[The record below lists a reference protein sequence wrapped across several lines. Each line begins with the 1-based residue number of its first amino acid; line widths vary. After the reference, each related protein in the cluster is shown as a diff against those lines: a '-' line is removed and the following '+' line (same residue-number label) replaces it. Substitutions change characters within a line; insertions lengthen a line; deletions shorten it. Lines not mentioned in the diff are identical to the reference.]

1 VIAIFDPT
9 VGASVG
15 EASAVTAIVLARLL
29 IPLLI
34 PRVPLVI
41 IVALVIDSAD
51 QDLLNLFTEID
62 TSANGPYQS
71 WDKALD
77 IWYLSIAYLAALR
90 NWTSDSA
97 FRIAQFLLY
106 YRLVGGMLFEL
117 SGARAML
124 LVFPNTFEY
133 FFILYEIVR
142 LRREPSRFSARF
154 WLLAAAGLWVFVKLP
169 QEYWIHVAKL
179 DFSDTL
185 NDYPA
190 FAVAVVAGLLLAA
203 LVLIFVLLPRL
214 PAADWRWRFATDP
227 LPSSLVGAHARFAR
241 RLESGRVLTREA
253 FENILLLSLLG
264 VIFASILPSVDA
276 TVLQIAVG
284 VTAIVLANAAIS
296 LEAARRGRF
305 GPQSGAAEYAV
316 LLATNLV
323 LVYVASAVI
332 GQRRDLELTTG
343 LFFAFLIATI
353 ISLFDAFRPMH
364 DLRFAGSPLRVRS
377 IGDLFKRARER
388 RP

>member
-1 VIAIFDPT
+1 MIAIFDPT
-9 VGASVG
+9 FAASVG

-62 TSANGPYQS
+62 TSGNGPYQS

-97 FRIAQFLLY
+97 FRIGQFLFY
-106 YRLVGGMLFEL
+106 YRLVGGVLFEL
-117 SGARAML
+117 SESRTML
-124 LVFPNTFEY
+124 LLFPNTFEY

-154 WLLAAAGLWVFVKLP
+154 WLLAATGLWVLVKLP

-179 DFSDTL
+179 DFSDTF

-203 LVLIFVLLPRL
+203 LVLIFVVLPRL
-214 PAADWRWRFATDP
+214 PAADWRWRLATDP

-253 FENILLLSLLG
+253 FENVLLLTLLG
-264 VIFASILPSVDA
+264 VIFASILPSVNA
-276 TVLQIAVG
+276 TPLQVAVG

-296 LEAARRGRF
+296 LEAARRFRV
-305 GPQSGAAEYAV
+305 QSAATEYAA
-316 LLATNLV
+316 LLPTNLA
-323 LVYVASAVI
+323 LVYVAIAVL
-332 GQRRDLELTTG
+332 GQRHDFELGAG
-343 LFFAFLIATI
+343 LFFAFLFATI
-353 ISLFDAFRPMH
+353 IWLFDAFRPVH

>member
-1 VIAIFDPT
+1 MIAIFDPT
-9 VGASVG
+9 FAASVG

-51 QDLLNLFTEID
+51 QDLLKLFTEVD
-62 TSANGPYQS
+62 TSANGPYQN

-106 YRLVGGMLFEL
+106 YRLLGAALFEL

-124 LVFPNTFEY
+124 LLFPNTFEY

-179 DFSDTL
+179 AFTDTF

-203 LVLIFVLLPRL
+203 LVLIFVVLPRL
-214 PAADWRWRFATDP
+214 PAADWGWRFATDR

-253 FENILLLSLLG
+253 FEEVLLLSLLG
-264 VIFASILPSVDA
+264 VIFASILPSVNA
-276 TVLQIAVG
+276 TPLQVAVG

-305 GPQSGAAEYAV
+305 RVESAAAEYAA
-316 LLATNLV
+316 LLPTNLV
-323 LVYVASAVI
+323 LVYVAI
-332 GQRRDLELTTG
+332 
-343 LFFAFLIATI
+343 
-353 ISLFDAFRPMH
+353 
-364 DLRFAGSPLRVRS
+364 
-377 IGDLFKRARER
+377 
-388 RP
+388 

>member
-1 VIAIFDPT
+1 MIAIFDPI

-15 EASAVTAIVLARLL
+15 DASAVTAIVLARLL

-41 IVALVIDSAD
+41 DSAD
-51 QDLLNLFTEID
+51 QDLVKLFTEID
-62 TSANGPYQS
+62 TSENGPYQS

-97 FRIAQFLLY
+97 FHIGQFLFY

-117 SGARAML
+117 SEERTML
-124 LVFPNTFEY
+124 LLFPNTFEY

-179 DFSDTL
+179 DFTDTFTE
-185 NDYPA
+185 YPA

-203 LVLIFVLLPRL
+203 LVLMFVVLPRL
-214 PAADWRWRFATDP
+214 PAADWGWRFASDP
-227 LPSSLVGAHARFAR
+227 LPSSLVAAHARFAR

-253 FENILLLSLLG
+253 FEEVLLLTLLG
-264 VIFASILPSVDA
+264 VIFASILPGVEA
-276 TVLQIAVG
+276 TVLQVAVG

-296 LEAARRGRF
+296 LQAARLGRLRV
-305 GPQSGAAEYAV
+305 QSAAAEYAA
-316 LLATNLV
+316 LLPTNLA
-323 LVYVASAVI
+323 LVYAASAVL
-332 GQRRDLELTTG
+332 GDRRDFELGAG

-353 ISLFDAFRPMH
+353 IWLFDAFRPVH
-364 DLRFAGSPLRVRS
+364 ELRFAGSPLRVRS
-377 IGDLFKRARER
+377 IADLFKRARER